1 MARKRHFFQKIL
13 ALLAG
18 AALLAGPLGAAAAEE
33 APEEAPALAIYTTGG
48 MAGRTWRQD
57 PLTGQTVEQGW
68 QNAAAAL
75 AAERAA
81 GTQTLVLDSG
91 DAVGAGPL
99 QDGGAAVAAAL
110 RSMGCDALVPGLN
123 EFRLGPEA
131 REDFFAALTG
141 AEGAGTPVRVLSGS
155 YLDADSQEPVEEA
168 FAVFQLELEGAPL
181 RVAVLGLGPL
191 DAADHLPD
199 GWAEGVR
206 ILSLKLE
213 YGLTNDPVDT
223 PDVDALNARIQAL
236 TARLPA

>member
-110 RSMGCDALVPGLN
+110 GGMGCDALVPGLN

-141 AEGAGTPVRVLSGS
+141 AEERSGQTAENLAAWADRV
-155 YLDADSQEPVEEA
+155 
-168 FAVFQLELEGAPL
+168 
-181 RVAVLGLGPL
+181 
-191 DAADHLPD
+191 
-199 GWAEGVR
+199 WAEPPEGTETDYAAL
-206 ILSLKLE
+206 LSAAGGE
-213 YGLTNDPVDT
+213 
-223 PDVDALNARIQAL
+223 DVQVVLIGPAEAGAEDSWAL
-236 TARLPA
+236 LP